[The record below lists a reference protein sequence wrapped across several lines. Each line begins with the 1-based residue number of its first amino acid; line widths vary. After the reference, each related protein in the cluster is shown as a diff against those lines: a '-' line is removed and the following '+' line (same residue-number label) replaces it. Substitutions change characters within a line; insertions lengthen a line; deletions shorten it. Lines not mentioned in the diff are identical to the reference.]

1 VEKQRI
7 NILLN
12 NPSEATL
19 EDVYLLKE
27 EVNKYPYAQ
36 VLHILLAKVL
46 SQQNASDKNEKLTR
60 AAIYSGDRSVL
71 KKIIL
76 EDGYIGHSEKIIPF
90 QPLPTIEIEVA
101 PSAQVTETSDQ
112 NEEEDS
118 SSIFAEVLKNLEEL
132 KSLRQQFQFLELNL
146 PNTVQEEKTDLEE
159 DKSETTI
166 EKAEIKPEVTNVEK
180 DIKPNKKDSPRHSIA
195 KESDTKKKKLENIL
209 KQDEILDS
217 QVNVF
222 FLKEIEEKKETL
234 ERPVSIKHLVQ
245 KEIIE
250 RFIEEQPSIGSAK
263 NEADKAAE
271 EANKDLAEKSTKFND
286 DLVSEN
292 LAIIMLKQGKKDRA
306 IDIYKKLIWKLPQ
319 KKAYFAA
326 RIEEINK

>member
-1 VEKQRI
+1 MEKHRI

-27 EVNKYPYAQ
+27 EVSKYPFAQ

-46 SQQNASDKNEKLTR
+46 YQQNASDKNEKLTR

-90 QPLPTIEIEVA
+90 QPLPTFEIEVA

-132 KSLRQQFQFLELNL
+132 KALRQQFQFLELNL
-146 PNTVQEEKTDLEE
+146 PNSVQEEKTDLDE
-159 DKSETTI
+159 DKSKTTI
-166 EKAEIKPEVTNVEK
+166 EKAEITPEVTNVEK
-180 DIKPNKKDSPRHSIA
+180 DIKPNKKDSRRHSIT
-195 KESDTKKKKLENIL
+195 KESDSKKKKLENIL

-245 KEIIE
+245 NEIIE
-250 RFIEEQPSIGSAK
+250 RFIVEQPSIGSAK
-263 NEADKAAE
+263 NEADKAVE

>member
-1 VEKQRI
+1 MQKKKHI
-7 NILLN
+7 
-12 NPSEATL
+12 
-19 EDVYLLKE
+19 
-27 EVNKYPYAQ
+27 YPYMRY
-36 VLHILLAKVL
+36 K
-46 SQQNASDKNEKLTR
+46 
-60 AAIYSGDRSVL
+60 
-71 KKIIL
+71 
-76 EDGYIGHSEKIIPF
+76 
-90 QPLPTIEIEVA
+90 TIEIEVPA
-101 PSAQVTETSDQ
+101 TTQETETSDQ

-132 KSLRQQFQFLELNL
+132 KALRQQFQFLELNV
-146 PNTVQEEKTDLEE
+146 PNSVQEEITDIEE
-159 DKSETTI
+159 DKSETTT
-166 EKAEIKPEVTNVEK
+166 EKAEIKPGVTNVET
-180 DIKPNKKDSPRHSIA
+180 DIEPNKKDSPRLSIT
-195 KESDTKKKKLENIL
+195 KESDSKKKKLENIL

-234 ERPVSIKHLVQ
+234 QRPVSIKHLVQ